1 MFCHTGKEMRWMI
14 TKKKWNGSFKESQYI
29 ETGNLVGD
37 VIENGG
43 RLLHEATTDGY
54 THEIVERGQ
63 YISEDYYFPRNIPGK
78 KPHIHYEMRSNGD
91 VLIDGKSL
99 IHKTGDDNMIRGKVL
114 SKGRNLGRR
123 GEIECKELKD
133 EAEERIEKSDKLNEL
148 GLRFESDKAKLEAE
162 IDKVNASSISQ
173 KDKAAIISQLNAAI
187 LVLQEEYEEAV
198 VQEEERI
205 YDEIQEQIE
214 QMGEA
219 VDELEQQADSLR
231 DIRME
236 ASSTDASAAVDAAEA
251 KKQEFE
257 QMKAEYAEKLKMQMD
272 RAEIQYRNIR
282 VRKLSGK

>member
-1 MFCHTGKEMRWMI
+1 MRWII
-14 TKKKWNGSFKESQYI
+14 TKKKWDGSFKDSKYI

-43 RLLHEATTDGY
+43 RLLHETTADGY
-54 THEIVERGQ
+54 THEIVDRGQ
-63 YISEDYYFPRNIPGK
+63 YVSEDFYFPQKIPGK
-78 KPHIHYEMRSNGD
+78 KPHIHYELRSDGD

-99 IHKTGDDNMIRGKVL
+99 IHKTGGGNMVRGKVL
-114 SKGRNLGRR
+114 SKGENYRR
-123 GEIECKELKD
+123 HGEIGYKELHD
-133 EAEERIEKSDKLNEL
+133 EAEERIEKNDKLHGL

-198 VQEEERI
+198 VQEEERV
-205 YDEIQEQIE
+205 YGEIQEQIE
-214 QMGEA
+214 QMEEA
-219 VDELEQQADSLR
+219 VDELDQQIDSLR
-231 DIRME
+231 DVSME
-236 ASSTDASAAVDAAEA
+236 ASSTDASAAADAAET

-257 QMKAEYAEKLKMQMD
+257 QMKAEYAEKLKLQMD
-272 RAEIQYRNIR
+272 QAEIQRRNIR